1 MLRIVLRDIPHFVL
15 LVLNF
20 GLHRIFSLIF
30 SLLTHQLSF
39 SLYPFSLIHVQGLKS
54 LTSLTELDLSD
65 NNISALPPE
74 LVRFRKSLYHPFLF
88 ILFGC
93 VWVTLCSLF
102 LGSLFF
108 FIFFFTRVC
117 LNQGSR
123 LRLDGN
129 PLRSYAAFWKSLLYF
144 FKLIFLIHYINFMV
158 LLSIERNNAYKT
170 TIADL

>member
-1 MLRIVLRDIPHFVL
+1 MCQYCFDPNMLRIVLRDIPHFVL

-108 FIFFFTRVC
+108 LFFFSPGSAWTKARGWDLMEIRWEVMPHFENLC
-117 LNQGSR
+117 FISLN
-123 LRLDGN
+123 
-129 PLRSYAAFWKSLLYF
+129 
-144 FKLIFLIHYINFMV
+144 
-158 LLSIERNNAYKT
+158 
-170 TIADL
+170 